1 MIGVRGILL
10 LIPATQRASLPHR
23 AAWRAA
29 DCALLDPRL
38 DPHLD
43 PCLDP
48 WLDPDYA
55 AARETS

>member
-23 AAWRAA
+23 GASRGA
-29 DCALLDPRL
+29 DCVLLD
-38 DPHLD
+38 H
-43 PCLDP
+43 

>member
-23 AAWRAA
+23 AATRAA
-29 DCALLDPRL
+29 DYTLL

-43 PCLDP
+43 PRLDHR
-48 WLDPDYA
+48 LDPDYA